1 MTSPLPGPP
10 RLSIRNL
17 SIGSSGS
24 LFVRDVSFD
33 VQPGQVLALVGE
45 SGSGKTLIGR
55 SILRLL
61 PENIRQR
68 GGALQ
73 YHGRDLA
80 ELSVAEIRTLRGG
93 RIGMV
98 FQEPLVSLNPALTIG
113 AQMAEGLR
121 LHLKLQPEE
130 IRRRCLE
137 MLRRIEVPRPEQCLA
152 AYPHQFSGGMRQRIM
167 LASVMLLRPDLLIA
181 DEPTTALDTLSQRQ
195 VIETMLALTREVGTS
210 VLLITHNLGLVA
222 KYADKAVV
230 LRQGE
235 VVESGSADEVIRRPQ
250 HAYTRALVD
259 ALPRRR
265 TDVATVPVGEP
276 LLVAQG
282 LELSFRSAGRSLL
295 RPKKIRILHG
305 VSLTLHRG
313 ETVAVVGGSGS
324 GKTTL
329 GRALLRLVDVERG
342 TIHYRGADV
351 TRQPDRRLRPF
362 RRACQIVF
370 QDPFSSLD
378 PRMKVGA
385 LVGEALRHAGPLEPA
400 GRDRKVEAALA
411 DVGLPGHVDRLPH
424 QLSGGQRQRVALARA
439 IVGDPDL
446 LVADEPIASLDMT
459 VQKQVLELF
468 QRLQKERGFACLFI
482 SHDLAAVQQIA
493 DRIVVMQD
501 GRIVEEGPAAAIFE
515 APRHDYTRRLLEASP
530 LLESTPPVFHPK
542 AILSEA
548 QP

>member
-1 MTSPLPGPP
+1 MTDPSP

-17 SIGSSGS
+17 SIGNKQA
-24 LFVRDVSFD
+24 FVRGVSFD

-61 PENIRQR
+61 PEHIRQL
-68 GGALQ
+68 GGAIR
-73 YHGRDLA
+73 YHGRDLSGLPNL
-80 ELSVAEIRTLRGG
+80 ELRKLRGG

-98 FQEPLVSLNPALTIG
+98 FQEPLVSLNPALSIG
-113 AQMAEGLR
+113 LQMAEGLK
-121 LHLKLQPEE
+121 LHLKLRPDE
-130 IRRRCLE
+130 IRRRCIE
-137 MLRRIEVPRPEQCLA
+137 MLERIHVPRPEQCLA

-195 VIETMLALTREVGTS
+195 VIETMLELTREVGTS

-222 KYADKAVV
+222 NCADSAIV
-230 LRQGE
+230 LHRGE
-235 VVESGSADEVIRRPQ
+235 IVEGGSASAVIQRPQ

-265 TDVATVPVGEP
+265 EEGGSAPTGEP
-276 LLVAQG
+276 LLVGKG
-282 LELSFRSAGRSLL
+282 LELSFRAAGRSLL
-295 RPKKIRILHG
+295 RRKRIRVLQG
-305 VSLTLHRG
+305 VSLTIHRG

-329 GRALLRLVDVERG
+329 GRALLRLIDVDRG
-342 TIHYRGADV
+342 TIAYRGADV
-351 TRQPDRRLRPF
+351 TRQPDRQLRSF

-385 LVGEALRHAGPLEPA
+385 LVGEALRYADAL
-400 GRDRKVEAALA
+400 DRAERQNKIEAALA
-411 DVGLPGHVDRLPH
+411 DVGLPGHADRLPH

-439 IVGDPDL
+439 IVGGPDL

-468 QRLQKERGFACLFI
+468 RRLQAERGFACLFI

-493 DRIVVMQD
+493 DRIVVMHE
-501 GRIVEEGPAAAIFE
+501 GRIVEEGPTASIFH

-530 LLESTPPVFHPK
+530 LLDAPPHAPCPQT
-542 AILSEA
+542 ILSEA
-548 QP
+548 HP

>member
-1 MTSPLPGPP
+1 MTE

-17 SIGSSGS
+17 SIGNRQA
-24 LFVRDVSFD
+24 FVRGVSFD
-33 VQPGQVLALVGE
+33 VRAGQVLALVGE

-61 PENIRQR
+61 PENIRLLD
-68 GGALQ
+68 GSIL
-73 YHGRDLA
+73 YHGRDLSDA
-80 ELSVAEIRTLRGG
+80 SAMEMRKLRGG

-98 FQEPLVSLNPALTIG
+98 FQEPLVSLNPALSVGT
-113 AQMAEGLR
+113 QMAEGLK
-121 LHLKLQPEE
+121 LHLNLRSDE
-130 IRRRCLE
+130 IRRRCIE
-137 MLRRIEVPRPEQCLA
+137 MLRRIHVPRPEECLA

-167 LASVMLLRPDLLIA
+167 LASVMLLRPDLLVA

-195 VIETMLALTREVGTS
+195 VIETMLELTRDVGTS

-222 KYADKAVV
+222 KYADDAIV
-230 LRQGE
+230 LRRGE
-235 VVESGSADEVIRRPQ
+235 IVESGSASDVIQRPR

-259 ALPRRR
+259 ALPKRR
-265 TDVATVPVGEP
+265 TAAAAAVGEP
-276 LLVAQG
+276 LLVAKD
-282 LELSFRSAGRSLL
+282 LDLSFRAAGRSLL
-295 RPKKIRILHG
+295 RRKKTRVLHG
-305 VSLTLHRG
+305 VSLIVHRG

-329 GRALLRLVDVERG
+329 GRALLRLVDVEGGSIAYRG
-342 TIHYRGADV
+342 TDV
-351 TRQPDRRLRPF
+351 TRMPDRRLRPF

-385 LVGEALRHAGPLEPA
+385 LVGEALRHVGPLEPKEKQ
-400 GRDRKVEAALA
+400 RKVDAALA
-411 DVGLPGHVDRLPH
+411 DVGLPGHADRLPH

-439 IVGDPDL
+439 IVGGPDL

-468 QRLQKERGFACLFI
+468 RRLQAERGFACLFI
-482 SHDLAAVQQIA
+482 SHDLAAVQQVA
-493 DRIVVMQD
+493 DRIVVMHE
-501 GRIVEEGPAAAIFE
+501 GRIVEEGPTATIFD

-530 LLESTPPVFHPK
+530 LVEAGSHASCPK
-542 AILSEA
+542 TILSEA
-548 QP
+548 RL